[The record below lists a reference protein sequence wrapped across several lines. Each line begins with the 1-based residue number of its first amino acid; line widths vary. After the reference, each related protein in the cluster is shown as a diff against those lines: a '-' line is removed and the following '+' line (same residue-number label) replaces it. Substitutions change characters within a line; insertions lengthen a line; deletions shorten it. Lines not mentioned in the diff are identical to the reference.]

1 MRVSTIPTSL
11 REPQQHRQN
20 NGIVFYRG
28 RTTDA
33 TQTELFIDGQ
43 PNRRLVHSTDSS
55 FILLTLAIAHGPTA
69 GGNTWHSEQRLL
81 CRSGATGTIAI
92 SDLDNTTAGQQGV
105 EVAGAV
111 LGNAGAVTPKASTL
125 GTTGNY
131 SISWTA
137 VAASGT
143 TPAYMQL
150 RVIGAAAS
158 TVDWEVKVE
167 FLEVGAK
174 G

>member
-1 MRVSTIPTSL
+1 MRVSTIPTSI
-11 REPQQHRQN
+11 REPMQHRQN
-20 NGIVFYRG
+20 NGVVFYRG

-55 FILLTLAIAHGPTA
+55 FILLTLAVCNGP
-69 GGNTWHSEQRLL
+69 GGQTWQSEQRLL
-81 CRSGATGTIAI
+81 CRSNSTGGIALG
-92 SDLDNTTAGQQGV
+92 DLDNTTAGVQGI
-105 EVAGAV
+105 ELAGAV
-111 LGNAGAVTPKASTL
+111 LGSGGAAVPKGSTL
-125 GTTGNY
+125 ATTGNY

-150 RVIGAAAS
+150 RVIGASNA

-167 FLEVGAK
+167 FLEAGAK